1 MSANLC
7 PSPLTL
13 CNWQQ
18 FPGKTEII
26 NFRITNTMRDL
37 FISKFGIKSIPFAIN
52 NMMDFYV
59 SNPEQFN
66 AEFDKYIMGYRNT
79 QNLTDQL
86 ASIIVNI
93 CIPSRFD
100 GNNSTQR
107 NNVKVAKDLHQKFLN
122 DVVNQSELKET
133 FTHFD
138 LYNAYHII
146 YNFLLLMAI
155 EKLKEIK
162 IVNA

>member
-18 FPGKTEII
+18 FPGKTETI

-37 FISKFGIKSIPFAIN
+37 FLSKFGIKAIPFAIN

-59 SNPEQFN
+59 SNPEQFH
-66 AEFDKYIMGYRNT
+66 
-79 QNLTDQL
+79 TDFNNYSKVSNNPQSMTEQL
-86 ASIIVNI
+86 ANI
-93 CIPSRFD
+93 LVKLCIPARFD

-138 LYNAYHII
+138 LHNAYHMI